1 MRFQK
6 ILTDVDGVLLD
17 WETAF
22 HAWMAE
28 KGYDRTGDSEI
39 SYHMDQLYG
48 IDKERAK
55 ELILRF
61 NESAWIGY
69 LKPLRDSVEVL
80 HDMMIQEGFHFEA
93 ITSLSLDHWAG
104 ELRRKNLERWFGAS
118 VRRCIC
124 LDCGGHKDEI
134 LKEYDPTWWIEDK
147 WENAI
152 AGLNAGHRVILM
164 NHGHNQDRTDD
175 RIYRADNWK
184 EIYSIIKENPL

>member
-80 HDMMIQEGFHFEA
+80 NDMMIQEGFHFEA

-118 VRRCIC
+118 VRHCIC
-124 LDCGGHKDEI
+124 LDCGGDKDEI
-134 LKEYDPTWWIEDK
+134 LKEYDPT
-147 WENAI
+147 
-152 AGLNAGHRVILM
+152 
-164 NHGHNQDRTDD
+164 
-175 RIYRADNWK
+175 
-184 EIYSIIKENPL
+184 